1 MSDGPRGTVTFD
13 VTKELADELHDA
25 SLPLVV
31 ASPCHDTTHGLTHLA
46 IILTGAQSQSEDG
59 TICQEGLANALSAL
73 TATVLTSM
81 GPVEFHVWLTSL
93 VATMAMAYVQETGED
108 IPDDMKHLLAT
119 AMVAR
124 VGQTLRPAMGE
135 VLSILTSLTGETELQ
150 TTFVDLLEEMQKE
163 GAARKAKLN

>member
-1 MSDGPRGTVTFD
+1 
-13 VTKELADELHDA
+13 
-25 SLPLVV
+25 
-31 ASPCHDTTHGLTHLA
+31 
-46 IILTGAQSQSEDG
+46 
-59 TICQEGLANALSAL
+59 
-73 TATVLTSM
+73 
-81 GPVEFHVWLTSL
+81 
-93 VATMAMAYVQETGED
+93 MAMAYVQETGED